1 MTKRWTTTRGTAA
14 LLLLAAGLAGGRA
27 VAADVTVGVVDMQR
41 ALNECKAGKKAK
53 EQVRSKFE
61 SAQRDLRR
69 QREELDRA
77 RADYD
82 KKLLVLKEE
91 ERRNLEK
98 SLENRT
104 LDFKRRYEDF
114 QRDLKRTDS
123 ELTATIVEELYD
135 LVHKYAVEHKL
146 GLVFE
151 TSSGA
156 LVYSDEAFEITDE
169 IIRRHDKR

>member
-1 MTKRWTTTRGTAA
+1 MKRSKSTRGPLATLLFAACLTAGPT
-14 LLLLAAGLAGGRA
+14 L
-27 VAADVTVGVVDMQR
+27 AADVTVGVVDMQR

-61 SAQRDLRR
+61 SAQRELRQ

-114 QRDLKRTDS
+114 QRDLKRTDT
-123 ELTATIVEELYD
+123 ELTAEIVEELYE
-135 LVHKYAVEHKL
+135 LVQQYAQERKL
-146 GLVFE
+146 SVVFE
-151 TSSGA
+151 ASSGA
-156 LVYSDEAFEITDE
+156 VVYSDGSFDLTDE

>member
-1 MTKRWTTTRGTAA
+1 MTKRSTTTRGR
-14 LLLLAAGLAGGRA
+14 LVIFLLAACLTAGSARSADLA
-27 VAADVTVGVVDMQR
+27 VGVVDMQR

-61 SAQRDLRR
+61 SAQRELRQ

-114 QRDLKRTDS
+114 QRDLKRTDT
-123 ELTATIVEELYD
+123 ELTAEIVEELYE
-135 LVHKYAVEHKL
+135 LVKKYAAERRL
-146 GLVFE
+146 TMVFE
-151 TSSGA
+151 ASSGA
-156 LVYSDEAFEITDE
+156 MVYSDGSLDITDE
-169 IIRRHDKR
+169 IIRRHDR

>member
-1 MTKRWTTTRGTAA
+1 M
-14 LLLLAAGLAGGRA
+14 
-27 VAADVTVGVVDMQR
+27 TVGVVDMQR

-53 EQVRSKFE
+53 EQVRGKFE
-61 SAQRDLRR
+61 SAQRELRR

-98 SLENRT
+98 SLETRT

-114 QRDLKRTDS
+114 QRDLKTTDT
-123 ELTATIVEELYD
+123 ELTAEIVDELYQ
-135 LVHKYAVEHKL
+135 LVQQYAAERKL
-146 GLVFE
+146 AMVFE
-151 TSSGA
+151 ASSGA
-156 LVYSDEAFEITDE
+156 LVYSDAVLEITDE

>member
-1 MTKRWTTTRGTAA
+1 MRIRSTTTHRPVAA
-14 LLLLAAGLAGGRA
+14 LLLAAALAGA
-27 VAADVTVGVVDMQR
+27 PALAADVTVGVVDMQR
-41 ALNECKAGKKAK
+41 ALNECKAGKQAK

-61 SAQRDLRR
+61 SAQRELRQ

-77 RADYD
+77 RSDYD
-82 KKLLVLKEE
+82 KKMLVLKEE

-114 QRDLKRTDS
+114 QRDLKRTDT
-123 ELTATIVEELYD
+123 ELTAAIVEELYE
-135 LVHKYAVEHKL
+135 LVQRYAEERKL
-146 GLVFE
+146 TLVFE
-151 TSSGA
+151 ASGGS
-156 LVYSDEAFEITDE
+156 LVYSDGAHDITDE

>member
-1 MTKRWTTTRGTAA
+1 MTKRSTTTRGW
-14 LLLLAAGLAGGRA
+14 LEIFLLAACLTAGPARS
-27 VAADVTVGVVDMQR
+27 ADLTVGVVDMQR

-61 SAQRDLRR
+61 SAQRELRQ

-114 QRDLKRTDS
+114 QRDLKRTDT
-123 ELTATIVEELYD
+123 ELTAEIVEELYE
-135 LVHKYAVEHKL
+135 LVKKYAAERRL
-146 GLVFE
+146 TMVFE
-151 TSSGA
+151 ASSGA
-156 LVYSDEAFEITDE
+156 VVYSDGSLDITDE
-169 IIRRHDKR
+169 IIRRHDR